1 MTISGTRVSN
11 SAALNFGYGD
21 THANAAGNDNTAVNP
36 YRENPNY
43 NTNGDGM
50 DISWAVDADG
60 NPLQL
65 DFIKYVKIY
74 TAQSKDNGSMG
85 EVSSEI
91 SGVLRVKS
99 GNASVGKTNDLKI
112 S

>member
-1 MTISGTRVSN
+1 MRM
-11 SAALNFGYGD
+11 
-21 THANAAGNDNTAVNP
+21 
-36 YRENPNY
+36 R
-43 NTNGDGM
+43 
-50 DISWAVDADG
+50 
-60 NPLQL
+60 L
-65 DFIKYVKIY
+65 DYIKYVKIY

-99 GNASVGKTNDLKI
+99 GNASVGKTMTSKI